1 MFLAFNEIKH
11 SRLRYVLIGSI
22 MMLMASLVLIL
33 SGLANGLAADNAS
46 AMMNMKADYLVFQSD
61 SRFTFSRSAL
71 PLATLTEIS
80 RVDGVKAV
88 APIGQLSVTTEQEN
102 GAKLDATILAI
113 NTDSFLA
120 PNIIEGQGLKP
131 GQTDG
136 GGIVIDET
144 AKKQN
149 VKLGDTLKVLP
160 SGQLLKVIGFTS
172 GQRYGHLP
180 VIYMNIPAWQAIKF
194 ATPAALQEFPNA
206 VSAFAVQM
214 DSSAANQ
221 LKTQASLEVATRQ
234 EAISK
239 LPGYSEE
246 SGTLNMILVFL
257 LLISA
262 LIMAAFFY
270 VITLQKLN
278 QFGILKVLGARTR
291 YLAREMLA
299 QVLLITLAGVIV
311 GAALTFLLASV
322 LPANIPFNLE
332 GGLVIFY
339 SVVLVAVALVGTLL
353 SLFKVAKVDPLIAIG
368 RVD

>member
-1 MFLAFNEIKH
+1 MFLALNEIKH
-11 SRLRYVLIGSI
+11 ARLRYILIGAI

-46 AMMNMKADYLVFQSD
+46 AMMNMKADYLVFQTD

-71 PLATLTEIS
+71 PMTTLAEIN
-80 RVDGVKAV
+80 RVNGVKAA
-88 APIGQLSVTTEQEN
+88 APIGQLSVTTELSG
-102 GAKLDATILAI
+102 GAKLDATILAV
-113 NTDSFLA
+113 NADSFLA
-120 PNIIEGQGLKP
+120 PEVIEGQGLQP
-131 GQTDG
+131 GQTG
-136 GGIVIDET
+136 GGIVLDET

-160 SGQLLKVIGFTS
+160 SGQMLKVTGFTS
-172 GQRYGHLP
+172 GHRYGHLP
-180 VIYMNIPAWQAIKF
+180 VIFMDIPTWQGIKF
-194 ATPAALQEFPNA
+194 ATTAARQEFPDA

-214 DSSAANQ
+214 DSAAATQ
-221 LKTQASLEVATRQ
+221 LKAQGNLEVATRQ
-234 EAISK
+234 EAINK

-278 QFGILKVLGARTR
+278 QFGILKVLGAKTR

-299 QVLLITLAGVIV
+299 QVLLITLAGVIL

-322 LPANIPFNLE
+322 LPANVPFNLE
-332 GGLVIFY
+332 GGLVVFY
-339 SVVLVAVALVGTLL
+339 SAILVAVALLGTLL